1 MTLIAG
7 GISLLSIVVIFLSHV
22 LLDRGNIVKWWLKTI
37 KKEQADNTQIRFL
50 VDQSLHVLILLIV
63 TIIN

>member
-1 MTLIAG
+1 
-7 GISLLSIVVIFLSHV
+7 
-22 LLDRGNIVKWWLKTI
+22 LDRGNIVKWWLKTI